1 MESKIQSFSG
11 IQKISKRLKN
21 ENKRIVFTNGCFDI
35 LHFGHVNYL
44 TKAKSLGD
52 CLIVGLNSDASVR
65 RLKGKSRPV
74 NHALDRAKVLAG
86 LESVD
91 FVVIFGEDTPLKL
104 IKAVSPN
111 VLVKG
116 ADWKASN
123 IVGADFVKS
132 RGGKVLPLAFIKGY
146 STTKI
151 INKLSKCGK

>member
-1 MESKIQSFSG
+1 MENKIQSFSG
-11 IQKISKRLKN
+11 IRKISKKLKN
-21 ENKRIVFTNGCFDI
+21 ENRKIVFTNGCFDI

-44 TKAKSLGD
+44 AAAKRLGD
-52 CLIVGLNSDASVR
+52 ILIVGLNSDASVR

-74 NHALDRAKVLAG
+74 NCARDRARVLAA
-86 LESVD
+86 LENVD

-104 IKAVSPN
+104 IKAIVPS

-116 ADWKASN
+116 GDWNESN

-132 RGGKVLPLAFIKGY
+132 RGGKVLPLSFIKGY

-151 INKLSKCGK
+151 IDKFKKCGK